1 MAHGDNALLDETE
14 AEVAE
19 HPTSPS
25 LLHRLKEPRNALIS
39 LMAVALVAALA
50 VLGFRMY
57 SANQEDTLRQEAL
70 DTARDYST
78 IMSSFDYQN
87 LDVNKDTIASMSTDE
102 FAGTYRTMVD
112 SLREVVA
119 GGQGQASA
127 TATDVGIGSLDDSSA
142 KVLVF
147 VDQQAKNLAAPEGNT
162 QKYRMVVSL
171 VRSGDRWLVSN
182 RRDQVTHHTRRKIH
196 AHSLPGFGKVRVVAS
211 HRSDKHHHHGRSVDG
226 GHVSPHTSPTHSISG
241 RSPEPLPTSSCNS
254 VGPRW
259 RTASWRARSNRVL
272 WTAHPWKRARTT
284 TQYLTVAIL
293 GDEDERKAYREA
305 VNSVH
310 RHVKSDSNSP
320 VKYNAFNRELQLW
333 VAACLFIGFEDSHQL
348 LHGKMSEEQ
357 AESFY
362 KSAST
367 LGTTLQV
374 TEEMWPATRADFERY
389 WNLGCERVVID
400 ERTKQYLID
409 LVNLQMI
416 AWPIRLVFRNLLR
429 FLTVGFLPPIYRD
442 QLDLEW
448 TEDDRRRFE
457 HLFIFVSFVNR
468 FIPRSVRQAGNT
480 IQMRDIRR
488 RIKASKNLV

>member
-1 MAHGDNALLDETE
+1 MPTHYLDSEKSESSLRTDQTRITITAERRRWARKPAHITDALDFWSFAGAAANVILQLGWP
-14 AEVAE
+14 EVAYGVME
-19 HPTSPS
+19 SKVES
-25 LLHRLKEPRNALIS
+25 GAL
-39 LMAVALVAALA
+39 
-50 VLGFRMY
+50 
-57 SANQEDTLRQEAL
+57 
-70 DTARDYST
+70 
-78 IMSSFDYQN
+78 
-87 LDVNKDTIASMSTDE
+87 
-102 FAGTYRTMVD
+102 
-112 SLREVVA
+112 
-119 GGQGQASA
+119 
-127 TATDVGIGSLDDSSA
+127 
-142 KVLVF
+142 
-147 VDQQAKNLAAPEGNT
+147 
-162 QKYRMVVSL
+162 
-171 VRSGDRWLVSN
+171 
-182 RRDQVTHHTRRKIH
+182 
-196 AHSLPGFGKVRVVAS
+196 
-211 HRSDKHHHHGRSVDG
+211 
-226 GHVSPHTSPTHSISG
+226 
-241 RSPEPLPTSSCNS
+241 
-254 VGPRW
+254 
-259 RTASWRARSNRVL
+259 
-272 WTAHPWKRARTT
+272 TAHPWKRARTT

-293 GDEDERKAYREA
+293 GDEEERKAYREA

-310 RHVKSDSNSP
+310 RHVKSDANSP
-320 VKYNAFNRELQLW
+320 VKYNAFDRELQLW

>member
-1 MAHGDNALLDETE
+1 MPTHYLDSEKSESSLRTDQTRITITAERRRWARKPAHITDALDFWSFAGAAANVILQLGWP
-14 AEVAE
+14 EVAYGVME
-19 HPTSPS
+19 SKVES
-25 LLHRLKEPRNALIS
+25 GAL
-39 LMAVALVAALA
+39 
-50 VLGFRMY
+50 
-57 SANQEDTLRQEAL
+57 
-70 DTARDYST
+70 
-78 IMSSFDYQN
+78 
-87 LDVNKDTIASMSTDE
+87 
-102 FAGTYRTMVD
+102 
-112 SLREVVA
+112 
-119 GGQGQASA
+119 
-127 TATDVGIGSLDDSSA
+127 
-142 KVLVF
+142 
-147 VDQQAKNLAAPEGNT
+147 
-162 QKYRMVVSL
+162 
-171 VRSGDRWLVSN
+171 
-182 RRDQVTHHTRRKIH
+182 
-196 AHSLPGFGKVRVVAS
+196 
-211 HRSDKHHHHGRSVDG
+211 
-226 GHVSPHTSPTHSISG
+226 
-241 RSPEPLPTSSCNS
+241 
-254 VGPRW
+254 
-259 RTASWRARSNRVL
+259 
-272 WTAHPWKRARTT
+272 TAHPWKRARTT

-429 FLTVGFLPPIYRD
+429 FLTVGFLPPIYPRP
-442 QLDLEW
+442 
-448 TEDDRRRFE
+448 TRSRVDRRRPPPVRTPLHFRVVRQQVHPTLRSSGRQHHSDARHSPPDQGE
-457 HLFIFVSFVNR
+457 QESRLSQRRVIRCQFCCPTGKSG
-468 FIPRSVRQAGNT
+468 RSVDNRSRLDMGSSTSENRAEKPTNRADRVSHSPH
-480 IQMRDIRR
+480 IDAVEARFR
-488 RIKASKNLV
+488 